1 MEVVTGFVIGLN
13 CNLLGP
19 HAPLCYTFL
28 GSLVMKFQSLGFID
42 LLTSHS
48 RDTEQLASITVQFEL
63 GAWELVRRQY
73 VVST

>member
-1 MEVVTGFVIGLN
+1 VEVVTGFVVGLN

-48 RDTEQLASITVQFEL
+48 RDI
-63 GAWELVRRQY
+63 R
-73 VVST
+73 